1 MGKDTAEP
9 ADAAVLRK
17 PQANPAPNP
26 SSKDQMSYPQP
37 DAIISRLLAMAT
49 HRSSERPGG
58 RHAAEKGD
66 ELAPPYRTNSG

>member
-37 DAIISRLLAMAT
+37 DAIIFVF
-49 HRSSERPGG
+49 
-58 RHAAEKGD
+58 
-66 ELAPPYRTNSG
+66 